1 MLAVKAHQYTADV
14 LPLTTPHIYT
24 VPHTMWAAVLK
35 GLSSHLIK
43 KNSAPC
49 L

>member
-24 VPHTMWAAVLK
+24 VPQDNVCSDFQVVEFT
-35 GLSSHLIK
+35 
-43 KNSAPC
+43 PR
-49 L
+49 